1 MEESALN
8 LKEKTPLHWF
18 SYFQIDCKY
27 YLKSF
32 KTHPLNIIFDD
43 FGLWLPGYRN
53 EFSCL
58 YIPQGYSFISILWLW
73 STDEYVNFWIWM
85 KVHL

>member
-43 FGLWLPGYRN
+43 FGLWLPG
-53 EFSCL
+53 
-58 YIPQGYSFISILWLW
+58 
-73 STDEYVNFWIWM
+73 
-85 KVHL
+85 